1 MKIKKGMI
9 LAAGLGTRLK
19 PITIKT
25 PKPLIKIGKESLI
38 EKAMNLLINHGVE
51 EIVINVHH
59 LADQIEEFI
68 RNKKYKINV
77 VISNER
83 EKLLDTGG
91 GVQKGTKS
99 FKDQP
104 FVVLNPDTL
113 WVSAYKNELI
123 LLEEMYFK
131 SKKTCLLLVEKNLS
145 LDSSFEGDFN
155 FINNNIIGRQKNNK
169 YIYTGLQIL
178 DNSAFNLIEKEKFS
192 MNQVWNKL
200 SQSENLCG
208 LSSGLKF
215 YHINSRTMLDKINN
229 LHIID

>member
-215 YHINSRTMLDKINN
+215 YHINSRMMLDKINN

>member
-155 FINNNIIGRQKNNK
+155 FINNNIIERQKNNK

-215 YHINSRTMLDKINN
+215 YHINSRMMLDKINN
-229 LHIID
+229 LNIID